1 MKRNFSGRRLLVDGK
16 QLSKTHIMC
25 EAIFKRSIFVKHLV
39 HGSPFFQAILVV
51 DLLDLRLVEAII
63 LSPVWS
69 RLEPLAELVLY
80 HLLELVNAVCSRQ
93 KWYLGKKRFK
103 KSMKKR
109 TNPYCCLIL
118 W

>member
-1 MKRNFSGRRLLVDGK
+1 MGNNLAKPILCVKRFSNGPSWLNILY
-16 QLSKTHIMC
+16 T
-25 EAIFKRSIFVKHLV
+25 
-39 HGSPFFQAILVV
+39 SPQFFQAILVV
-51 DLLDLRLVEAII
+51 DLLDLRLVEAVI
-63 LSPVWS
+63 LSPVWP

-118 W
+118 

>member
-1 MKRNFSGRRLLVDGK
+1 MIK
-16 QLSKTHIMC
+16 QLGKTHIIC
-25 EAIFKRSIFVKHLV
+25 EAIFKRASFVKYLV
-39 HGSPFFQAILVV
+39 HLPPFFQAILVV
-51 DLLDLRLVEAII
+51 DFLDLRLVEAII
-63 LSPVWS
+63 LSPVWP